1 MKLQNKSLKYL
12 SISILIIIS
21 IWAPL
26 FYYIIKDEIHDSLDK
41 GLTNQKILVIQQKLL
56 DTTTAEIL
64 EIQGNYFIKE
74 VDESSALAMTD
85 HFKDTT
91 IYPPGSK
98 HAVSMRMLTTA
109 FQAGEHYY
117 ELKVFSSTLEEDDLI
132 ADLFWATIWLYIVL
146 IVSIIAINNLALKRL
161 WRPFYQ
167 LLDHFKA
174 FSIEKNE
181 TLPDVKTQTTE
192 FSELKKA
199 ADEMTRHARAVFN
212 SQKQFTE
219 NAAHELQT
227 PLAVLTNKLELL
239 LEKGEL
245 DDLTATQ
252 LSESLGIVHHLKQL
266 NKSLLL
272 LSKIENKQFIEN
284 QQVELAPL
292 CHEVL
297 NNLEPFASFKAIQM
311 DLQQPASPTIHM
323 NKILAHI
330 LISNLIKN
338 AIFHNKE
345 GGKVFIELNQHQ
357 FSVSNTA
364 LNGELNASNLFKRFY
379 KGDASHKST
388 GLGLSIVKAICDTY
402 GFAVQYNYAQARHH
416 FIINFNNSA
425 I

>member
-56 DTTTAEIL
+56 DTATAEIL

-85 HFKDTT
+85 QFKDTT
-91 IYPPGSK
+91 IYPAGSK
-98 HAVSMRMLTTA
+98 HAVSMRMLATA

-132 ADLFWATIWLYIVL
+132 ADLFWAMIWLYIVL
-146 IVSIIAINNLALKRL
+146 IISIIAINNLALGRL

-181 TLPDVKTQTTE
+181 ALPDVKTQTTE

-272 LSKIENKQFIEN
+272 LSKIENKQFIESQN
-284 QQVELAPL
+284 VELAPL

-297 NNLEPFASFKAIQM
+297 SNLEPFATFKGIQL
-311 DLQQPASPTIHM
+311 DLQQPGTPTIRM

-338 AIFHNKE
+338 AIFHNTQ
-345 GGKVFIELNQHQ
+345 GGKVLIQLNQHNLRI
-357 FSVSNTA
+357 SNTGIHDA
-364 LNGELNASNLFKRFY
+364 LAASSLFKRFY
-379 KGDASHKST
+379 KGDASPKST

-402 GFAVQYNYAQARHH
+402 GFAIHYNYNEQLHH